1 MTEPRQ
7 CLQSFSANRR
17 ENDYGNSTMRTVC
30 VVLLVLFLD
39 STSSGHEEKDFQCPH
54 TGVPV
59 PSTSVCDG
67 LLDCILPSGAS
78 SVDDLSD
85 ESTEICAPT
94 PFLDNEILLQSR
106 DVTSTSAQLSWSKAT
121 TRVSNHSLKLA
132 GYFVTGKSEPH
143 AFHNTISGRLHSY
156 QAQWLKPWTHYA
168 LILRPFYTESGKPQ
182 ASYKIGRAASVN
194 VLTLSSEPEAPGLV
208 SVLSAQQRN
217 VVLNIV
223 GPPTWNSDPVG
234 FHVRWEAISDRR
246 GPNGELSVP
255 LPADWSPV
263 ENTLNVTI
271 PLPGG
276 HDYRIFV
283 SARGADS
290 SSGDRSGP
298 AIDVDVSVPL
308 DSYEISAHVVD
319 SRKAVISW
327 RASEL
332 VELFKLTVY
341 TYSDGY
347 LRFHRSWKFEGTN
360 KMSSRCTVPIN
371 DLQPW
376 MHYMASLEG
385 CSGEICSAAVNTTFI
400 TPPTYLSSPS
410 VTRVE
415 ATSNSSFELAWDFS
429 QHDNRLYHG
438 FRVKYCPS
446 NIASCPVLDTTDKNL
461 IVHGLNPGTT
471 VNIYVRAQFR
481 SSDGRLRLGNVAA
494 ASVTTWNDIP
504 DLEVTYETNVQDEV
518 GTCLLRWVCVNSS
531 VDYIQV

>member
-1 MTEPRQ
+1 M
-7 CLQSFSANRR
+7 QSFSADGRGS
-17 ENDYGNSTMRTVC
+17 DYGHSTMRTVC
-30 VVLLVLFLD
+30 VVFLVLFLD
-39 STSSGHEEKDFQCPH
+39 SASSGHEEKDFQCPH
-54 TGVPV
+54 TGVLV
-59 PSTSVCDG
+59 PTTSVCDG
-67 LLDCILPSGAS
+67 LLDCILPSGVS
-78 SVDDLSD
+78 SVDGLSD

-121 TRVSNHSLKLA
+121 THVSNHSLKLA

-156 QAQWLKPWTHYA
+156 QAQWLKPWTHYS

-246 GPNGELSVP
+246 GPHGELSVP
-255 LPADWSPV
+255 LPADWSPM

-290 SSGDRSGP
+290 ASGDRSGP

-308 DSYEISAHVVD
+308 DSYEISAHLVD
-319 SRKAVISW
+319 SRKAVVSW

-341 TYSDGY
+341 TYSVSI
-347 LRFHRSWKFEGTN
+347 FPHF
-360 KMSSRCTVPIN
+360 
-371 DLQPW
+371 
-376 MHYMASLEG
+376 
-385 CSGEICSAAVNTTFI
+385 
-400 TPPTYLSSPS
+400 
-410 VTRVE
+410 
-415 ATSNSSFELAWDFS
+415 SFGIG
-429 QHDNRLYHG
+429 Q
-438 FRVKYCPS
+438 
-446 NIASCPVLDTTDKNL
+446 
-461 IVHGLNPGTT
+461 
-471 VNIYVRAQFR
+471 
-481 SSDGRLRLGNVAA
+481 
-494 ASVTTWNDIP
+494 
-504 DLEVTYETNVQDEV
+504 
-518 GTCLLRWVCVNSS
+518 
-531 VDYIQV
+531 